1 MISRTTKTQLVAFAL
16 IAAIGMAF
24 VGSRYAQLDR
34 LFGADAY
41 TVTADFAQS
50 GGIFEGAEVTYRGTA
65 VGRVGRLHLAD
76 NGVYVD
82 LRIDKAQRRI
92 PADTKAVVANRS
104 AIGEQY
110 VDLQPRSD
118 GGPYLKDHSKIA
130 QDDTQTPI
138 EITEV
143 LLNLDQLVE
152 SVGKDDLRTTVHEL
166 GTGFAGKGRDLQA
179 ILDNSSVLIR
189 AADANVEQT
198 IKLITDSKTV
208 LGGQIAG
215 ADNIREWAKSTAL
228 LTDTLVK
235 SDADLRKLIDQ
246 GDSAAQQ
253 VDALLTENKSD
264 VAVLLS
270 NLITTNEVAAVRMPN
285 LEMLFL
291 IYPVV
296 SMGGYVV
303 QSRDPSTHKY
313 DARFGMVLGG
323 SPPVC
328 HNGYQGT
335 NERAPQD
342 TSNVPMNT
350 NAGCTESPSTGSNV
364 RGAQN
369 VPRPG
374 EGGGMN
380 RTTVLTS
387 YDPATRTVDGGPGV
401 PEIRLGSTGGEQR
414 VMGEDS
420 WQWLMLGPLTK

>member
-1 MISRTTKTQLVAFAL
+1 MISRTTRMQLVAFAL

-24 VGSRYAQLDR
+24 VGGRYAQIDR
-34 LFGADAY
+34 LFGADAF

-65 VGRVGRLHLAD
+65 VGRVGTLHLVG

-82 LRIDKAQRRI
+82 LRIDKGRRI
-92 PADTKAVVANRS
+92 PAETKAVVANRS

-110 VDLQPRSD
+110 VDLQPKSD
-118 GGPYLKDHSKIA
+118 GGPYLKDHSTIA
-130 QDDTQTPI
+130 RDDTETPI
-138 EITEV
+138 EITQ
-143 LLNLDQLVE
+143 LMLNLDQLVE
-152 SVGKDDLRTTVHEL
+152 SVGKEDLRTTVREL
-166 GTGFAGKGRDLQA
+166 GTGFRGKGRDLQA
-179 ILDNSSVLIR
+179 ILDNSAVFIR

-215 ADNIREWAKSTAL
+215 ADHIREWAKNTAL
-228 LTDTLVK
+228 LTDTLVR

-303 QSRDPSTHKY
+303 QSRDPGTHKY
-313 DARFGMVLGG
+313 DARFGMVLGMFP
-323 SPPVC
+323 SVC
-328 HNGYQGT
+328 HKGYQGT
-335 NERAPQD
+335 AARAPQD
-342 TSNVPMNT
+342 TSNVLMNT
-350 NAGCTESPSTGSNV
+350 NARCTASPSTGTNV

-369 VPRPG
+369 VPQPG
-374 EGGGMN
+374 EGGGNN

-401 PEIRLGSTGGEQR
+401 PEIRLGSTGGQQR

-420 WQWLMLGPLTK
+420 WQWLMLGPLAK